1 MADKYTTIDQPIQ
14 NVPREVKPIEL
25 VYAGNLK
32 EIAKPTPTAAAN
44 SWLDTMASAKS
55 GFTVI

>member
-1 MADKYTTIDQPIQ
+1 MADKYTAIDQPIQ

-32 EIAKPTPTAAAN
+32 EIAKPTPTAAAA
-44 SWLDTMASAKS
+44 SWFNTVGKAKS
-55 GFTVI
+55 GFDII